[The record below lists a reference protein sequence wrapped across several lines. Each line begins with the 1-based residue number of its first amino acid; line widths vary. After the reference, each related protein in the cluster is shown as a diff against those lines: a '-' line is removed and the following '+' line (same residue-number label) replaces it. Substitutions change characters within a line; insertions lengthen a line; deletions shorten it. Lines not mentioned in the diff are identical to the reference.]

1 MNKVKFMDYP
11 VDEAAHLEVHE
22 ENVAE
27 LVVNEI
33 HSNWVHLMYDWGF
46 PPEIEAEDEVPKR
59 NEIPQVHLMN
69 YSQSPQQVNL
79 VFDSPVRGRVI
90 SPDGPEIQNLVGD
103 EISFILDIY
112 SILIL
117 DEPGS

>member
-27 LVVNEI
+27 LVVDKI

-46 PPEIEAEDEVPKR
+46 PPEIEDEDWEDFKKGAEAYHKAG
-59 NEIPQVHLMN
+59 
-69 YSQSPQQVNL
+69 
-79 VFDSPVRGRVI
+79 SPVFAY
-90 SPDGPEIQNLVGD
+90 IQTSNCVYQG
-103 EISFILDIY
+103 SFKKKNWYALNHF
-112 SILIL
+112 L
-117 DEPGS
+117 